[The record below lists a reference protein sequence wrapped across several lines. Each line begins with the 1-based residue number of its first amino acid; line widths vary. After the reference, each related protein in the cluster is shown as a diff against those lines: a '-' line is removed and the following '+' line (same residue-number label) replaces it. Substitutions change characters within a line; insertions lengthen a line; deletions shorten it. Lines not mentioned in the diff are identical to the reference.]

1 MNRRKL
7 IVTGLTLAAFATPL
21 NAVWAGTE
29 QAVTPEVS
37 PPGDIP
43 DDQVFITFKSPEG
56 FLLKVP
62 EGWSRKDDGKTTIF
76 QDKYD
81 RIAVTV
87 SALTGTLDTD
97 FAKQT
102 LVPEI
107 QKGRAV
113 KIGNISEVKLKGGA
127 AIRIA
132 YHENSDPNPV
142 TSKQIRMES
151 ERYYFAHAGKLVTLG
166 LSAPMGADNVDQWKL
181 ISSSFRW
188 K

>member
-7 IVTGLTLAAFATPL
+7 LATGLVFALAVQPGAAGAAT
-21 NAVWAGTE
+21 TE
-29 QAVTPEVS
+29 QAVTPEIS

-43 DDQVFITFKSPEG
+43 DNQVFITFKSPEG

-62 EGWSRKDDGKTTIF
+62 EGWARTDGGKTTIF
-76 QDKYD
+76 ADKYD
-81 RIAVTV
+81 RIAVT
-87 SALTGTLDTD
+87 AGELTGPLDTN

-107 QKGRAV
+107 IKGRAV
-113 KIGNISEVKLKGGA
+113 KIVKVSELKLKGGA
-127 AIRIA
+127 ALKIA
-132 YHENSDPNPV
+132 YTENSEPNSV
-142 TSKQIRMES
+142 TNKQIRMES
-151 ERYYFAHAGKLVTLG
+151 ERYYFVHAGKLVALE